1 MNMKKLIASVFLMAS
16 ATVAMAAGDADA
28 GKAKA
33 GVCAA
38 CHGADGNSPAPNFPS
53 IAGQNEK
60 YLVKQLQ
67 DMKIKPEEGGRMV
80 VEMSA
85 IVAGLSDQD
94 IEDLSAF
101 YAAQTVKG
109 GAADPDLVSKGES
122 VYRAGNLDK
131 GLSSCTGCHGPAGK
145 GNKGAGYPALAGQH
159 ADYIAKQLKAF
170 RTGSEEPNAQGAR
183 VNDGETKIMRD
194 IASRMSDLE
203 IRAVSSYISGL
214 R

>member
-1 MNMKKLIASVFLMAS
+1 MKKLIVGLSMMVV
-16 ATVAMAAGDADA
+16 ATVAVAEGD
-28 GKAKA
+28 AKA
-33 GVCAA
+33 GKSKSAVCTA
-38 CHGADGNSPAPNFPS
+38 CHGADGNSPAANFPS

-60 YLVKQLQ
+60 YLIKQLK
-67 DMKIKPEEGGRMV
+67 DMKEKPENGGRTV

-94 IEDLSAF
+94 IEDLAAF
-101 YAAQTVKG
+101 YAEQTVKG
-109 GAADPDLVSKGES
+109 GAADPELVAVGER
-122 VYRAGNLDK
+122 VYRSGNL
-131 GLSSCTGCHGPAGK
+131 GNQLAACTGCHGPAGK

-170 RTGSEEPNAQGAR
+170 RTGSEEPKAENAR
-183 VNDGETKIMRD
+183 VNDGDTKIMRD

-203 IRAVSSYISGL
+203 IRAVASYISGL